1 MLPILC
7 AILSIPL
14 GTPAPQERMEI
25 RVLIADDEALAR
37 ERIRSL
43 LVPETG
49 FRVVGEAEN
58 GLAAAAAV
66 RKLSPDLVFLDV
78 QMPGLDGFGVVEEVG
93 VRNMPLTVFVTA
105 FDQHAIRAF
114 DVHAL
119 DYLMKPFDRDRF
131 LETMGRVRDRL
142 RQRDQALISD
152 RLEQVLQTL
161 NRGSSYADQ
170 FTIRTGT
177 RHTIVH
183 VEDIN
188 LVTSEGNYLRLHTAG
203 KSYLHREQMG
213 RMEEQL
219 DPSEFVRIHRSTIVR
234 TSLITEVESV
244 FQGEYVVT
252 LRDGT
257 KLGSSRGCRE
267 KLERAVRIGS
277 SRDLPST
284 PSE

>member
-1 MLPILC
+1 
-7 AILSIPL
+7 
-14 GTPAPQERMEI
+14 MEI
-25 RVLIADDEALAR
+25 RVLIVDDEDLAR

-58 GLAAAAAV
+58 GAAAAAAV
-66 RKLSPDLVFLDV
+66 RELSPDLVFLDI
-78 QMPGLDGFGVVEEVG
+78 QMPGLDGFGVVEEIG

-161 NRGSSYADQ
+161 NRGSSYVDQ

-213 RMEEQL
+213 RIEEQL
-219 DPSEFVRIHRSTIVR
+219 DPGEFVRIHRSTIVR

-244 FQGEYVVT
+244 FQGEYIVT

-257 KLGSSRGCRE
+257 KLGSSRSCRE

-284 PSE
+284 LPE

>member
-1 MLPILC
+1 
-7 AILSIPL
+7 
-14 GTPAPQERMEI
+14 MEI

-58 GLAAAAAV
+58 GAAAAAAV
-66 RKLSPDLVFLDV
+66 RELSPDLVFLDI

-119 DYLMKPFDRDRF
+119 DYLMKPFDRERF

-219 DPSEFVRIHRSTIVR
+219 DPGEFVRIHRSTIVR

-244 FQGEYVVT
+244 FQGEYIVT

-257 KLGSSRGCRE
+257 RLGSSRGCRE
-267 KLERAVRIGS
+267 KLERAVRIVH
-277 SRDLPST
+277 SRELPST
-284 PSE
+284 PPE